1 VHRVAKVEKPFMPL
15 SAYSDSSFFKL
26 YMADVGLLRT
36 MAALP
41 AEAILERID
50 IYKEFKG
57 ALTENYVLTEL
68 INLYNETPFFW
79 RSANTAEVD
88 FIIQQKLDIVPV
100 EVKSER
106 NTKAKSLT
114 EYRKKYGPQKAVKT
128 SMSNAVN
135 VVVDDA
141 KNGAMLTVPLYMLW
155 RLKTLLDAVGDL
167 DQT

>member
-1 VHRVAKVEKPFMPL
+1 MPL
-15 SAYSDSSFFKL
+15 SAYADSSFFKL

-57 ALTENYVLTEL
+57 ALTENYALTEL
-68 INLYNETPFFW
+68 INLYNEIPFFW

-88 FIIQQKLDIVPV
+88 FIVQHKIDIVPV

-106 NTKAKSLT
+106 NIKAKSLA
-114 EYRKKYGPQKAVKT
+114 EYRKQYEPAKAVKT
-128 SMSNAVN
+128 SLSAAMNVAVDEKQGAVLNA
-135 VVVDDA
+135 
-141 KNGAMLTVPLYMLW
+141 PLYMLW
-155 RLKTLLDAVGDL
+155 KLKSLLDNTIGPN
-167 DQT
+167 QS